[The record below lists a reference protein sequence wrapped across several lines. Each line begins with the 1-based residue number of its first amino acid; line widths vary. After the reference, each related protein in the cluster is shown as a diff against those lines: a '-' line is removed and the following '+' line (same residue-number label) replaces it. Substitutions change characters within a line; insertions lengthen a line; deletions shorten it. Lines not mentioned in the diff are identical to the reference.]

1 MQKKVVFFY
10 SQTKIDL
17 ATAKSFCS
25 TKFCYCLTQRKE
37 GVFFYLILKTV
48 LLNSSDQ
55 LLQAADELNH
65 TSQSNFDRRL
75 TGEKATYCAV
85 YVPLGFSCLIFF
97 LDCAHWL
104 LSCRSLDPIRIGLN
118 LLIQRCKVWLWSHH
132 QNVAKTSQLLECS
145 VYSIKN
151 IMIQRHLQ
159 HLLTFYKEFIAF
171 LYLKCYE
178 FN

>member
-1 MQKKVVFFY
+1 MKERDFGFKTASEAISKHLFLKFFFDICLPCNSTNLPFFAYAKKSCFFY

-25 TKFCYCLTQRKE
+25 TKFCYRLTQIKE

-48 LLNSSDQ
+48 LLKVHSSNQ

-118 LLIQRCKVWLWSHH
+118 LLVQRCKCMV
-132 QNVAKTSQLLECS
+132 
-145 VYSIKN
+145 
-151 IMIQRHLQ
+151 MI
-159 HLLTFYKEFIAF
+159 ASS
-171 LYLKCYE
+171 KCC
-178 FN
+178 

>member
-1 MQKKVVFFY
+1 MPPMQSYKFTYACAKKKVVFFY

-25 TKFCYCLTQRKE
+25 TKFCYRLTQKKE

-48 LLNSSDQ
+48 LLKVHSSDQ

-85 YVPLGFSCLIFF
+85 YIPLGFSCLIFF
-97 LDCAHWL
+97 LDCA
-104 LSCRSLDPIRIGLN
+104 
-118 LLIQRCKVWLWSHH
+118 
-132 QNVAKTSQLLECS
+132 
-145 VYSIKN
+145 Y
-151 IMIQRHLQ
+151 
-159 HLLTFYKEFIAF
+159 
-171 LYLKCYE
+171 
-178 FN
+178 

>member
-1 MQKKVVFFY
+1 MPPMQFYKFTFFCLCKIKFCFFY

-48 LLNSSDQ
+48 LLKVHSSNQ

-85 YVPLGFSCLIFF
+85 YIPLGFSCLIVF

-118 LLIQRCKVWLWSHH
+118 LLIQRCKCMV
-132 QNVAKTSQLLECS
+132 
-145 VYSIKN
+145 
-151 IMIQRHLQ
+151 MI
-159 HLLTFYKEFIAF
+159 ASS
-171 LYLKCYE
+171 KCC
-178 FN
+178 